1 MCVPKMQLA
10 SQTEEPDQKA
20 SPSTY
25 SALIDS
31 LFQNPAPLFAGSVM
45 VAFAAAMTA
54 VKTELDLLWPCV
66 AFLVL
71 SGTARAYDMHRY
83 KSRRSALTADKAAR
97 GEGGC
102 QIWEAV

>member
-1 MCVPKMQLA
+1 MHVPKMQLA

-31 LFQNPAPLFAGSVM
+31 LFQNPGPLFAGAVM

-54 VKTELDLLWPCV
+54 VNT
-66 AFLVL
+66 
-71 SGTARAYDMHRY
+71 
-83 KSRRSALTADKAAR
+83 
-97 GEGGC
+97 
-102 QIWEAV
+102 